1 MNDEDRDRL
10 KQDGFEFQ
18 NFTIFDLI
26 RRRNEIGAAIREA
39 KIDANSIT
47 VAACALIFIE
57 GCRNNPEMI
66 ARNMMLLMG
75 AYENM
80 TKITTI
86 QDMSAPDPKKETVN

>member
-1 MNDEDRDRL
+1 MKDEDRKKL
-10 KQDGFEFQ
+10 KDEGFEFQ
-18 NFTIFDLI
+18 DFTIFDLI
-26 RRRNEIGAAIREA
+26 KRRNEVGKAIRVSKVPA
-39 KIDANSIT
+39 DSVT

-80 TKITTI
+80 TKITTFKPM
-86 QDMSAPDPKKETVN
+86 QPNEKKEMLN

>member
-1 MNDEDRDRL
+1 MKDEDKKHLQD
-10 KQDGFEFQ
+10 DGFEFQ
-18 NFTIFDLI
+18 QFTIFDLI
-26 RRRNEIGAAIREA
+26 KRRNEIGKAIRESKLPA
-39 KIDANSIT
+39 DSVT

-86 QDMSAPDPKKETVN
+86 KEMPPDPDKEIVH